1 MMAATNKSL
10 AQSNKSL
17 ARGKAT
23 KKQDGQMKVSGFSFV
38 RQTISQNYEAPGS

>member
-1 MMAATNKSL
+1 MAAMNKCL

-38 RQTISQNYEAPGS
+38 LPADDFTKL